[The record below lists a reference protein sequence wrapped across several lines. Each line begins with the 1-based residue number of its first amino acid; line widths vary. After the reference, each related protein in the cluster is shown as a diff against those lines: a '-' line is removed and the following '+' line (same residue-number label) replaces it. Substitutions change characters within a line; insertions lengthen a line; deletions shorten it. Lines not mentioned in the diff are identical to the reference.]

1 MKNLLYKAAKI
12 AIGVILS
19 IFIANIIGLK
29 YAATAGVI
37 CMLSILDTRTQ
48 TYIVGI
54 KRLMTSLIAIVLATI
69 LFRVGGHNLLVL
81 GVFLMIF
88 IPILTIL
95 KSTEGMAVSTVL
107 VTHIYDINTLSWDI
121 MTNEIGILLIGI
133 LVAWAMNIHMPNRE
147 KEIRNKQ
154 FEVESLI
161 RTVLYNMKL
170 ELLNQCSIELQD
182 DSLKSL
188 DETLAEGMDYAIN
201 FNNDFL
207 LKDNSYFIKY
217 FNMRRQQYQILVNM
231 QKNIKE
237 EFITVEKAKPLSDFT
252 ERLSKELDE
261 CNTGEDLL
269 KRADKLKDYYEN
281 SQLPITRKEFE
292 NRAILYQYF
301 NDLIYF
307 TEVKLNFMRKYGEIK
322 YCNSRE

>member
-1 MKNLLYKAAKI
+1 MKNLLYKAIKI

-69 LFRVGGHNLLVL
+69 LFRVGGHNLIVL
-81 GVFLMIF
+81 GVFLIIF

-95 KSTEGMAVSTVL
+95 KSTEGMTVSTVL
-107 VTHIYDINTLSWDI
+107 VTHIYDINTLSWSVMI
-121 MTNEIGILLIGI
+121 NEIGILLIGI
-133 LVAWAMNIHMPNRE
+133 LVGWVMNIHMPNRE
-147 KEIRNKQ
+147 NEIRNKQ

-161 RTVLYNMKL
+161 RTILYNMKL

-182 DSLKSL
+182 NSLERL
-188 DETLAEGMDYAIN
+188 DEALAEGMEYAIN
-201 FNNDFL
+201 FNNDFI

-217 FNMRRQQYQILVNM
+217 FNMRRQQYHILVNM

-237 EFITVEKAKPLSDFT
+237 EFITVEKAKPLSDLT

-269 KRADKLKDYYEN
+269 KQADKLKNYYEN
-281 SQLPITRKEFE
+281 TRLPSTRKEFE
-292 NRAILYQYF
+292 NRAVLYQYF

-307 TEVKLNFMRKYGEIK
+307 IEVKLNFMREYGEIK
-322 YCNSRE
+322 YCY

>member
-69 LFRVGGHNLLVL
+69 LFRVGGHNLFVL

-170 ELLNQCSIELQD
+170 ELLNQCSIELQEN
-182 DSLKSL
+182 SLESL
-188 DETLAEGMDYAIN
+188 DETLTEGMDYAIN
-201 FNNDFL
+201 FNNDFI

-217 FNMRRQQYQILVNM
+217 FNMRRQQYQILLNM
-231 QKNIKE
+231 QNHIKE
-237 EFITVEKAKPLSDFT
+237 DFITVEKAKPLSDFT
-252 ERLSKELDE
+252 ERLAKELDE

-269 KRADKLKDYYEN
+269 KQADKLKDYYKN
-281 SQLPITRKEFE
+281 SQLPRTRKEFE

-307 TEVKLNFMRKYGEIK
+307 IEVKLNFMREYGEIK
-322 YCNSRE
+322 YCDSGE